1 MGLNRCVG
9 VRAERGSVDDHARTA
24 TRRLSNA
31 RDPNASTRLDRR
43 VPNRRDRWARRARE
57 GDDAAIPGRAVA
69 LTFAASHGGVSRSDT
84 ARRDVSR
91 RVNLVV
97 SSSKVALRGRKKISG
112 SNRTK
117 KKTSATCVFA
127 EGTDETEAAARR
139 PTGASDATD
148 RAAHASRSLPG
159 WTCSGLVDNA
169 RRRVRRAETR
179 PPFPSRGHG
188 VSRGCGHLA
197 RAAAAARQRGAYASS
212 PPVDPDQPFL
222 CARVI
227 RGDEHARSRPVASAL
242 PRPGHA
248 RGYAIAQ
255 GDAGLGRVSRQLFF
269 FGRVP

>member
-9 VRAERGSVDDHARTA
+9 VRAERGSVHDHARTA

-31 RDPNASTRLDRR
+31 RDRTRLRVSIAAFPIGETDGDAARAKGMTPRYLDAPSPSPSRR
-43 VPNRRDRWARRARE
+43 HTEGSRGQIRRDAMCLGE
-57 GDDAAIPGRAVA
+57 S
-69 LTFAASHGGVSRSDT
+69 T
-84 ARRDVSR
+84 
-91 RVNLVV
+91 
-97 SSSKVALRGRKKISG
+97 SSSPLRRSRCATKENQWLQ
-112 SNRTK
+112 SNQT
-117 KKTSATCVFA
+117 TSATCIFA

-222 CARVI
+222 CARVL
-227 RGDEHARSRPVASAL
+227 RRDEHARSRLVASAL

-269 FGRVP
+269 FRRVP

>member
-1 MGLNRCVG
+1 MTPRYPDAPSPSPS
-9 VRAERGSVDDHARTA
+9 RRYTEGSCGQI
-24 TRRLSNA
+24 
-31 RDPNASTRLDRR
+31 
-43 VPNRRDRWARRARE
+43 RRDAMCR
-57 GDDAAIPGRAVA
+57 
-69 LTFAASHGGVSRSDT
+69 GGT
-84 ARRDVSR
+84 T
-91 RVNLVV
+91 
-97 SSSKVALRGRKKISG
+97 SSSPVRRPRHEKINRWRKSSQG
-112 SNRTK
+112 A
-117 KKTSATCVFA
+117 ATCTCSCA
-127 EGTDETEAAARR
+127 EATDVTEAAARR